1 MNKIMRHC
9 ESYIPKQRLPCRS
22 AQLDN
27 SNQDSMGRC
36 DLSLLQ
42 DSSPLVEKRKI
53 QLRIHL
59 CELEIGKKPIMWST
73 GTHTSTSRMIIVRS
87 AMKGVITIDEHCW
100 QTLWQESV
108 CQQWAGKS
116 DNSKRK
122 LTKCWVVQFESEQFF
137 GGWVLTKYVGPT
149 YLTASNNQQIRKI
162 RKQN

>member
-1 MNKIMRHC
+1 MNHIFQSKDYHADLRSWTIVTRTAWEGVICHC
-9 ESYIPKQRLPCRS
+9 FRIPVHLLRSEKSSCAYI
-22 AQLDN
+22 
-27 SNQDSMGRC
+27 
-36 DLSLLQ
+36 
-42 DSSPLVEKRKI
+42 
-53 QLRIHL
+53 